1 MNEQERWDLEWLK
14 QRHSQLEEDL
24 AQYSRRLKLLE
35 SRLETATPSPQTPS
49 AITPPLTARPEPA
62 PGPQPAT
69 PPPLPPVIRETT
81 TASSARATEFVAQ
94 LSPLPASPPAPAP
107 PQPSPAAKVEAAAAP
122 KERVE
127 LRFGRYWA
135 PRIGIVFVLTA
146 FAFFANWA
154 YETFIIKLGPPGK
167 VSLLYVASGLLLA
180 AGAWWQRKAASASL
194 KNYAQVLFAGGLAAV
209 YFTTYGAYHID
220 AIKVI
225 QSPLLDGVLLLA
237 WAGFMVWNADRKK
250 SEVLALFAVG
260 LAYYTSIITRVES
273 FTLYSNLVL
282 TLAAVFFLVRN
293 RWAGLTLV
301 SLLATY
307 AAYAFWRFFDGNAWH
322 WASPDEGLWH
332 GTYFLI
338 SYWLV
343 FTTAVF
349 LSEHERLRG
358 PNRAGFLTLNNVA
371 FFVMFLLT
379 MLQVREG
386 GLWKFCIIYG
396 TALLVCAE
404 LARRRLAN
412 EPLTK
417 NSYLTQGLL
426 LVTVGLIMKYTG
438 LKLGLLL
445 GAESVVLLTLGTA
458 RKNWVLQIGAYIS
471 GAIAVGVGLSDLDR
485 DDSRGLWQ
493 GAALGAL
500 MAFNAFWSHRVAK
513 ESKALIRPVPTFYT
527 ALALAAWIATTW
539 YNTTSAHFPL
549 ALAVEALVLTFSV
562 YVLRVREFAMLGQG
576 CLVIAQFAWLIR
588 FSAENPSPPWWNP
601 ALLIVITLV
610 LSHWW
615 QRQNILVAGKELS
628 FSWQG
633 IFALLLIAVLYS
645 WLEPQFQA
653 PDWLAFTSLLA
664 VGITAYGVF
673 TRAWL
678 LALSAQMFLM
688 VSIGQ
693 FALQL
698 SQKKPEWFVPFAPLA
713 ALAFLSFSTVKWFER
728 KPGGEPRVRQ
738 SLLQLALI
746 YRWVALVMSL
756 AWVHEYIDARERT
769 WVLALLGVLVFL
781 WAGRKRNS
789 EALLFSAAFSLFGLG
804 LFWFPMEGTPTVY
817 WPNLLAILALLGE
830 QRVARRFAEHYKL
843 DERVQA
849 ATIIVGGAS
858 LWLLVFR
865 WQCDEGAKGF
875 YLTAGW
881 SALALVLFIVGIL
894 LRERVYRWLGL
905 AVLAPALGR
914 VFIFDVWK
922 LDTLYIV
929 ASFLALGVV
938 LLAVGYV
945 YNRFQEKFKEWL

>member
-1 MNEQERWDLEWLK
+1 
-14 QRHSQLEEDL
+14 
-24 AQYSRRLKLLE
+24 
-35 SRLETATPSPQTPS
+35 
-49 AITPPLTARPEPA
+49 
-62 PGPQPAT
+62 
-69 PPPLPPVIRETT
+69 
-81 TASSARATEFVAQ
+81 
-94 LSPLPASPPAPAP
+94 
-107 PQPSPAAKVEAAAAP
+107 
-122 KERVE
+122 
-127 LRFGRYWA
+127 
-135 PRIGIVFVLTA
+135 
-146 FAFFANWA
+146 
-154 YETFIIKLGPPGK
+154 
-167 VSLLYVASGLLLA
+167 
-180 AGAWWQRKAASASL
+180 
-194 KNYAQVLFAGGLAAV
+194 
-209 YFTTYGAYHID
+209 
-220 AIKVI
+220 
-225 QSPLLDGVLLLA
+225 
-237 WAGFMVWNADRKK
+237 
-250 SEVLALFAVG
+250 
-260 LAYYTSIITRVES
+260 
-273 FTLYSNLVL
+273 
-282 TLAAVFFLVRN
+282 
-293 RWAGLTLV
+293 
-301 SLLATY
+301 
-307 AAYAFWRFFDGNAWH
+307 
-322 WASPDEGLWH
+322 
-332 GTYFLI
+332 
-338 SYWLV
+338 
-343 FTTAVF
+343 
-349 LSEHERLRG
+349 
-358 PNRAGFLTLNNVA
+358 
-371 FFVMFLLT
+371 
-379 MLQVREG
+379 
-386 GLWKFCIIYG
+386 
-396 TALLVCAE
+396 
-404 LARRRLAN
+404 
-412 EPLTK
+412 
-417 NSYLTQGLL
+417 
-426 LVTVGLIMKYTG
+426 
-438 LKLGLLL
+438 
-445 GAESVVLLTLGTA
+445 
-458 RKNWVLQIGAYIS
+458 
-471 GAIAVGVGLSDLDR
+471 
-485 DDSRGLWQ
+485 
-493 GAALGAL
+493 
-500 MAFNAFWSHRVAK
+500 
-513 ESKALIRPVPTFYT
+513 
-527 ALALAAWIATTW
+527 
-539 YNTTSAHFPL
+539 
-549 ALAVEALVLTFSV
+549 
-562 YVLRVREFAMLGQG
+562 
-576 CLVIAQFAWLIR
+576 VIAQFAWLIR

-615 QRQNILVAGKELS
+615 SRQNILVAGKELS

-633 IFALLLIAVLYS
+633 IFALLLTAVLYS

-698 SQKKPEWFVPFAPLA
+698 SQNKPEWFVPFAPLA